1 MLMNK
6 KGLRQFTMMFLI
18 TVLMISGL
26 SFSVPAQAVEGKI
39 FASEEMI
46 TVSFRVEG
54 SSGSI
59 FPKSNVQVPAGSTV
73 FDVMD
78 EALYESG
85 IYFDAT
91 EGEYAYVVQ
100 IGDDRQG
107 RFGVW
112 DGWQYMVNDIKPVVG
127 IGEYPVQAHDDIYF
141 YYGNIGDIY
150 EGRTE
155 ADHVDKLTLTPEIEL
170 VPAQPIAGQD
180 LQVKITAKYN
190 RYGSNFDLIEAD
202 IETEMANAAVFFNGQ
217 NYLTD
222 MNGMV
227 TIPAPEVIPGS
238 FELKVSKDVAGSYPR
253 LIRSTKAIQIGVAQF
268 EENEERE
275 LQLIQ

>member
-1 MLMNK
+1 MWTNK
-6 KGLRQFTMMFLI
+6 KGLRQFMMMFLI

-26 SFSVPAQAVEGKI
+26 SFSVPAQAVEGEI
-39 FASEEMI
+39 FASAEMI

-59 FPKSNVQVPAGSTV
+59 YPKGDVQVPANSTV
-73 FDVMD
+73 YDVMD
-78 EALYESG
+78 EVLYENE

-91 EGEYAYVVQ
+91 EGEYAYVIQ

-107 RFGVW
+107 KFNVW
-112 DGWQYMVNDIKPVVG
+112 DGWQYMVNGVKPSIG
-127 IGEYPVQAHDDIYF
+127 IGEYFVQANDDIYF

-190 RYGSNFDLIEAD
+190 RYALNFDLIEAD
-202 IETEMANAAVFFNGQ
+202 IETDIANAIVSFNGQ
-217 NYLTD
+217 SYMSDL
-222 MNGMV
+222 NGMV
-227 TIPAPEVIPGS
+227 TIPGADILPGS
-238 FELKVSKDVAGSYPR
+238 YELKVSKDVAGSYPR
-253 LIRSTKAIQIGVAQF
+253 LVRSTKALQIGVTSLEKT
-268 EENEERE
+268 EEME